1 VTGFSA
7 AELLARLNIAYQ
19 QTRSGKYSTACPDC
33 NGGGYLSVQIDG
45 KGVQWYCQDCDEA
58 GGEYFEQHDKRN
70 KPTVDYSNPRAVY
83 DYVDET
89 GARLFQALRF
99 ETDTGLKVFR
109 QRTGPDQK
117 PWSVKG
123 VRIVPYRLP
132 ELVEDIAGGRT
143 IFIVEGEKDVD
154 NLRRR
159 GVPATCNPMGAK
171 KWWPEFNRI
180 MAGADVIVCG
190 DNDEPGRDH
199 VALVARNLRP
209 VVKRLRVL
217 DLAAAWPE
225 IEESQDISDWFG
237 AGLIKEQLLAIAD
250 GLPDW
255 TPPASTANGH
265 DNSPDAETSR
275 AGGAVI
281 SLVAKRSRKKPSPA
295 QRAPWLAAAICDDR
309 GRALGILAN
318 VMQALRGAPELAD
331 ALTFDEMMRA
341 PILNRELPL
350 ADGAT
355 RTTAV
360 ALPRPIQDTDVSQ
373 LQEWLQHAGL
383 PKIARD
389 TVHQGVHLRA
399 QERAFHPIRDY
410 LNGIRWDGTAR
421 LERWLAYYLGAEQSP
436 YTAGIG
442 RMFLIAM
449 VARIFAPGCKADYSM
464 VIEGPQGARKSTACS
479 ILGGEWFSDSLPEI
493 EHDKDVAQHLRGKW
507 LIEIAELSA
516 LRRSETELLKAF
528 ISRPVERYRPPYGR
542 EEVIEARQCIFVGTT
557 NKEAYLRDETGGR
570 RFWPVRVGSI
580 DTDAI
585 AHDRDQLFA
594 EAVSRYRAGEKW
606 WPDQDFERDHVKPE
620 QESRFEVDAWEQE
633 IASFLIGRSRVTVTE
648 VARSAL
654 NIEAAKIGTAE
665 QRRIRD
671 VLLRL
676 QWQPIRD
683 WQGRA
688 FIAPKAED

>member
-1 VTGFSA
+1 MTM
-7 AELLARLNIAYQ
+7 
-19 QTRSGKYSTACPDC
+19 STK
-33 NGGGYLSVQIDG
+33 S
-45 KGVQWYCQDCDEA
+45 
-58 GGEYFEQHDKRN
+58 
-70 KPTVDYSNPRAVY
+70 
-83 DYVDET
+83 

-117 PWSVKG
+117 PWSIKG
-123 VRIVPYRLP
+123 IRIVPYRLP
-132 ELVEDIAGGRT
+132 ELVADIARG
-143 IFIVEGEKDVD
+143 IAVFVVEGEKDVD
-154 NLRRR
+154 ALRRR
-159 GVPATCNPMGAK
+159 GIPATCNPMGAK
-171 KWWPEFNRI
+171 KWWPDFNKI
-180 MAGADVIVCG
+180 LAGADVVICG
-190 DNDEPGRDH
+190 DHDEPGREH
-199 VALVARNLRP
+199 VALVARNLRGA
-209 VVKRLRVL
+209 VKRLRVL
-217 DLAAAWPE
+217 DLASVWPG
-225 IEESQDISDWFG
+225 IEESQDISDWFA
-237 AGLIKEQLLAIAD
+237 AGLEVEKLIALVD

-255 TPPASTANGH
+255 TPPAVTANGH
-265 DNSPDAETSR
+265 SPDAETSKI
-275 AGGAVI
+275 GGAVI
-281 SLVAKRSRKKPSPA
+281 SLAAKRSRKKPSSA
-295 QRAPWLAAAICDDR
+295 QRAPWLSGAICDDR
-309 GRALGILAN
+309 GRPLAVLAN
-318 VMQALRGAPELAD
+318 IMLALRGAHELAD

-350 ADGAT
+350 ADGAA
-355 RTTAV
+355 RTTAG
-360 ALPRPIQDTDVSQ
+360 ALPRPIQDTDASQ

-383 PKIARD
+383 PKIGRD

-410 LNGIRWDGTAR
+410 LDRIRWDGTAR
-421 LERWLAYYLGAEQSP
+421 LERWLTYYLGVEKSL
-436 YTAGIG
+436 YSAGIG

-449 VARIFAPGCKADYSM
+449 VARIFEPGCKADYAM
-464 VIEGPQGARKSTACS
+464 VLEGPQGARKSTACS
-479 ILGGEWFSDSLPEI
+479 ILGGPWFSDSLPEI

-580 DTDAI
+580 DTDAL

-633 IASFLIGRSRVTVTE
+633 IASFLVGRERVQVSE
-648 VARSAL
+648 VARDVL
-654 NIEAAKIGTAE
+654 GIDKAKIGTAE
-665 QRRIRD
+665 QRRIAS
-671 VLLRL
+671 VLSRLGLR
-676 QWQPIRD
+676 PIKD
-683 WQGRA
+683 NKGRA
-688 FIAPKAED
+688 YVTSGFMTHDAP